1 MKDLYRIFV
10 EGDADKRFI
19 AQLLESIFNENIP
32 SGNIIPT
39 HGYTN
44 LIAVDKERTFI
55 NEMQR
60 TTADGGIN
68 LVVFDADSN
77 CETRRREL
85 SDWERRS
92 KVNFELFLEA
102 VLNTGAKR
110 TKKSPKAHTETDTSS
125 QEKLFGE
132 IQNSFLFPNNSNSGE
147 LEDLLRQIINPV
159 NQPVMECWDK
169 YEDSLKAINLPWKNG
184 IPLTIPA
191 KKTRIYAYLEAL
203 LGSSRS
209 EKEKIKEAKRDYL
222 NKNHWDLNAQ
232 ALHNLIDFLES
243 NLS

>member
-92 KVNFELFLEA
+92 KVNFELFL
-102 VLNTGAKR
+102 
-110 TKKSPKAHTETDTSS
+110 
-125 QEKLFGE
+125 
-132 IQNSFLFPNNSNSGE
+132 FPNNSNSGE

-169 YEDSLKAINLPWKNG
+169 YEDSLKAINLPWKDG

-232 ALHNLIDFLES
+232 ALHNLIDFLEN

>member
-92 KVNFELFLEA
+92 EVNFELFL
-102 VLNTGAKR
+102 
-110 TKKSPKAHTETDTSS
+110 
-125 QEKLFGE
+125 
-132 IQNSFLFPNNSNSGE
+132 FPDNSNSGE

-169 YEDSLKAINLPWKNG
+169 YEDSLKAINLPWKDG

-232 ALHNLIDFLES
+232 ALHNLIDFLVYS
-243 NLS
+243 LLST

>member
-102 VLNTGAKR
+102 VLNL
-110 TKKSPKAHTETDTSS
+110 SCD
-125 QEKLFGE
+125 
-132 IQNSFLFPNNSNSGE
+132 
-147 LEDLLRQIINPV
+147 DL
-159 NQPVMECWDK
+159 
-169 YEDSLKAINLPWKNG
+169 G
-184 IPLTIPA
+184 
-191 KKTRIYAYLEAL
+191 
-203 LGSSRS
+203 
-209 EKEKIKEAKRDYL
+209 
-222 NKNHWDLNAQ
+222 
-232 ALHNLIDFLES
+232 
-243 NLS
+243 

>member
-92 KVNFELFLEA
+92 KVNFELFL
-102 VLNTGAKR
+102 
-110 TKKSPKAHTETDTSS
+110 
-125 QEKLFGE
+125 
-132 IQNSFLFPNNSNSGE
+132 FPDNSNSGE
-147 LEDLLRQIINPV
+147 LEDLLRQIISPV

>member
-92 KVNFELFLEA
+92 KVNFELFL
-102 VLNTGAKR
+102 
-110 TKKSPKAHTETDTSS
+110 
-125 QEKLFGE
+125 
-132 IQNSFLFPNNSNSGE
+132 FPNNFNSGE

>member
-60 TTADGGIN
+60 TTADEGIN

-92 KVNFELFLEA
+92 KVNFEL
-102 VLNTGAKR
+102 
-110 TKKSPKAHTETDTSS
+110 
-125 QEKLFGE
+125 
-132 IQNSFLFPNNSNSGE
+132 FLFPNNSNSGE

-169 YEDSLKAINLPWKNG
+169 YEDSLKAINLPWKDG

>member
-60 TTADGGIN
+60 TTADRGIN

-92 KVNFELFLEA
+92 KVNFEL
-102 VLNTGAKR
+102 
-110 TKKSPKAHTETDTSS
+110 
-125 QEKLFGE
+125 
-132 IQNSFLFPNNSNSGE
+132 FLFPNNSNSGE

>member
-77 CETRRREL
+77 CETRQREL

-92 KVNFELFLEA
+92 KVNFEL
-102 VLNTGAKR
+102 
-110 TKKSPKAHTETDTSS
+110 
-125 QEKLFGE
+125 
-132 IQNSFLFPNNSNSGE
+132 FLFPNNSNSGE

>member
-92 KVNFELFLEA
+92 EVNFELFL
-102 VLNTGAKR
+102 
-110 TKKSPKAHTETDTSS
+110 
-125 QEKLFGE
+125 
-132 IQNSFLFPNNSNSGE
+132 FPDNSNSGE

-169 YEDSLKAINLPWKNG
+169 YEDSLKAINLPWKDG

-222 NKNHWDLNAQ
+222 NKNHWDLVIGSYRPPVRAG
-232 ALHNLIDFLES
+232 S
-243 NLS
+243 

>member
-92 KVNFELFLEA
+92 EVNFELFL
-102 VLNTGAKR
+102 
-110 TKKSPKAHTETDTSS
+110 
-125 QEKLFGE
+125 
-132 IQNSFLFPNNSNSGE
+132 FPDNSNSGE

-169 YEDSLKAINLPWKNG
+169 YEDSLKAINLPWKDG

>member
-92 KVNFELFLEA
+92 EVNFELFL
-102 VLNTGAKR
+102 
-110 TKKSPKAHTETDTSS
+110 
-125 QEKLFGE
+125 
-132 IQNSFLFPNNSNSGE
+132 FPDNSNSGE

-169 YEDSLKAINLPWKNG
+169 YEDSLKAINLPWKDG

-191 KKTRIYAYLEAL
+191 KKPESMLTLKHYWVHPDP
-203 LGSSRS
+203 
-209 EKEKIKEAKRDYL
+209 KKRR
-222 NKNHWDLNAQ
+222 
-232 ALHNLIDFLES
+232 
-243 NLS
+243 

>member
-92 KVNFELFLEA
+92 KVNFELFL
-102 VLNTGAKR
+102 
-110 TKKSPKAHTETDTSS
+110 
-125 QEKLFGE
+125 
-132 IQNSFLFPNNSNSGE
+132 FPDNSNSGE

>member
-10 EGDADKRFI
+10 EGNADKRFI

-92 KVNFELFLEA
+92 KVNFELFL
-102 VLNTGAKR
+102 
-110 TKKSPKAHTETDTSS
+110 
-125 QEKLFGE
+125 
-132 IQNSFLFPNNSNSGE
+132 FPDNSNSGE

-169 YEDSLKAINLPWKNG
+169 YEDSLKAINLPWKDG

>member
-1 MKDLYRIFV
+1 MTIYRIFV

-92 KVNFELFLEA
+92 KVNFELFL
-102 VLNTGAKR
+102 
-110 TKKSPKAHTETDTSS
+110 
-125 QEKLFGE
+125 
-132 IQNSFLFPNNSNSGE
+132 FPDNSNSGE

>member
-92 KVNFELFLEA
+92 KVNFELFL
-102 VLNTGAKR
+102 
-110 TKKSPKAHTETDTSS
+110 
-125 QEKLFGE
+125 
-132 IQNSFLFPNNSNSGE
+132 FPDNSNSGE

-169 YEDSLKAINLPWKNG
+169 YEDSLKAINLPWKDG

>member
-92 KVNFELFLEA
+92 KVNFEL
-102 VLNTGAKR
+102 
-110 TKKSPKAHTETDTSS
+110 
-125 QEKLFGE
+125 
-132 IQNSFLFPNNSNSGE
+132 FLFPNNSNSGE

>member
-92 KVNFELFLEA
+92 KVNFELFL
-102 VLNTGAKR
+102 
-110 TKKSPKAHTETDTSS
+110 
-125 QEKLFGE
+125 
-132 IQNSFLFPNNSNSGE
+132 FPNNSNSGE

-169 YEDSLKAINLPWKNG
+169 YEDSLKAINLPWKND

>member
-92 KVNFELFLEA
+92 EVNFELFL
-102 VLNTGAKR
+102 
-110 TKKSPKAHTETDTSS
+110 
-125 QEKLFGE
+125 
-132 IQNSFLFPNNSNSGE
+132 FPDNSNSGE

>member
-92 KVNFELFLEA
+92 KVNFELFL
-102 VLNTGAKR
+102 
-110 TKKSPKAHTETDTSS
+110 
-125 QEKLFGE
+125 
-132 IQNSFLFPNNSNSGE
+132 FPNNSNSGD

-169 YEDSLKAINLPWKNG
+169 YEDSLKAINLPWKDG

>member
-1 MKDLYRIFV
+1 MTIYRIFV

-92 KVNFELFLEA
+92 KVNFEL
-102 VLNTGAKR
+102 
-110 TKKSPKAHTETDTSS
+110 
-125 QEKLFGE
+125 
-132 IQNSFLFPNNSNSGE
+132 FLFPNNSNSGE

>member
-1 MKDLYRIFV
+1 MKDTYRIFV

-92 KVNFELFLEA
+92 KVNFELFL
-102 VLNTGAKR
+102 
-110 TKKSPKAHTETDTSS
+110 
-125 QEKLFGE
+125 
-132 IQNSFLFPNNSNSGE
+132 FPDNSNSGE

>member
-92 KVNFELFLEA
+92 KVNFELFL
-102 VLNTGAKR
+102 
-110 TKKSPKAHTETDTSS
+110 
-125 QEKLFGE
+125 
-132 IQNSFLFPNNSNSGE
+132 FPNNSNSGE

-169 YEDSLKAINLPWKNG
+169 YEDSLKAINLPWKDG

>member
-60 TTADGGIN
+60 RTADGGIN

-92 KVNFELFLEA
+92 KVNFELFL
-102 VLNTGAKR
+102 
-110 TKKSPKAHTETDTSS
+110 
-125 QEKLFGE
+125 
-132 IQNSFLFPNNSNSGE
+132 FPDNSNSGE

-169 YEDSLKAINLPWKNG
+169 YEDSLKAINLPWKDG

>member
-39 HGYTN
+39 HGYKN

-92 KVNFELFLEA
+92 KVNFEL
-102 VLNTGAKR
+102 
-110 TKKSPKAHTETDTSS
+110 
-125 QEKLFGE
+125 
-132 IQNSFLFPNNSNSGE
+132 FLFPNNSNSGE

>member
-60 TTADGGIN
+60 TTADRGIN

-92 KVNFELFLEA
+92 KVNFEL
-102 VLNTGAKR
+102 
-110 TKKSPKAHTETDTSS
+110 
-125 QEKLFGE
+125 
-132 IQNSFLFPNNSNSGE
+132 FLFPNNSNSGE

-169 YEDSLKAINLPWKNG
+169 YEDSLKAINLPWKDG

>member
-1 MKDLYRIFV
+1 MKSEDEGFIPDFV

-92 KVNFELFLEA
+92 KVNFELFL
-102 VLNTGAKR
+102 
-110 TKKSPKAHTETDTSS
+110 
-125 QEKLFGE
+125 
-132 IQNSFLFPNNSNSGE
+132 FPNNFNSGE

>member
-1 MKDLYRIFV
+1 MIWDEFLRHFRFCDEEDSGLSDEEQERKRPKNRPKHTRKRIHQ
-10 EGDADKRFI
+10 DKKNF
-19 AQLLESIFNENIP
+19 LEKF
-32 SGNIIPT
+32 
-39 HGYTN
+39 
-44 LIAVDKERTFI
+44 K
-55 NEMQR
+55 
-60 TTADGGIN
+60 TASN

-77 CETRRREL
+77 CETRRRKL

-92 KVNFELFLEA
+92 KVNFEL
-102 VLNTGAKR
+102 
-110 TKKSPKAHTETDTSS
+110 
-125 QEKLFGE
+125 
-132 IQNSFLFPNNSNSGE
+132 FLFPNNSNSGE

>member
-92 KVNFELFLEA
+92 EVNFELFL
-102 VLNTGAKR
+102 
-110 TKKSPKAHTETDTSS
+110 
-125 QEKLFGE
+125 
-132 IQNSFLFPNNSNSGE
+132 FPDNSNSGE

-222 NKNHWDLNAQ
+222 NKNHWNLNAQ

>member
-92 KVNFELFLEA
+92 EVNFELFL
-102 VLNTGAKR
+102 
-110 TKKSPKAHTETDTSS
+110 
-125 QEKLFGE
+125 
-132 IQNSFLFPNNSNSGE
+132 FPDNSNSGE

-169 YEDSLKAINLPWKNG
+169 YEDSLKAINLPWKDG

-232 ALHNLIDFLES
+232 ALHNLLIF
-243 NLS
+243 